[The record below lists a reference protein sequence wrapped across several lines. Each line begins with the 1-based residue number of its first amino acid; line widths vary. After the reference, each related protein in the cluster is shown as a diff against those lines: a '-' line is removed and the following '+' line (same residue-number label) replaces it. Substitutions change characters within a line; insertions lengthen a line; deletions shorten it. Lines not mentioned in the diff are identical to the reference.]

1 MFMSSLSLSLSLSL
15 SPLLLLE
22 SGSFMPSSCFHF
34 GGQGFEKMP
43 VPDNGPR
50 VGTNYRSLPLGRSR
64 PEYTLT
70 SDPVRRR
77 RIHDMSPKRYAL
89 YHYMHHELHQLDR
102 DQLSTMLLKLAEKQ
116 SSEHLTQ
123 RIFKNVSMWS
133 WRNVLIN
140 FPLGPVHPNWGRLP
154 QPLKSHIESCLLQ
167 PFERVNF
174 QKGFMCRTPV
184 LSSPSLELSDAS
196 PSVLAVR
203 LVLRAVL
210 RHLAASH
217 STD

>member
-1 MFMSSLSLSLSLSL
+1 
-15 SPLLLLE
+15 
-22 SGSFMPSSCFHF
+22 MPSSCFHF
-34 GGQGFEKMP
+34 WGQGFETMS

-50 VGTNYRSLPLGRSR
+50 VGTNYRALPLGRSR

-89 YHYMHHELHQLDR
+89 YHYMHQELHQLDHS
-102 DQLSTMLLKLAEKQ
+102 QLSTMLLKLAEKQ
-116 SSEHLTQ
+116 TSEHLTQ

-133 WRNVLIN
+133 WRNVLSN
-140 FPLGPVHPNWGRLP
+140 FPLGPVQHNWVKLP
-154 QPLKSHIESCLLQ
+154 QHLKTHIESCLLQ

-174 QKGFMCRTPV
+174 QKGFLRRTPALPS
-184 LSSPSLELSDAS
+184 LSSHSLPLSLALPDAS

-210 RHLAASH
+210 LHLSAPL
-217 STD
+217 STE